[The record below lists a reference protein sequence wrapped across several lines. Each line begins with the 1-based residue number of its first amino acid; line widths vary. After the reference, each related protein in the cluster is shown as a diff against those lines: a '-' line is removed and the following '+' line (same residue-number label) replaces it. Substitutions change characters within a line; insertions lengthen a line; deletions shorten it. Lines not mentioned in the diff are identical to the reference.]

1 MTFLPLTMRHAAG
14 ALDPP
19 LAHKDPF
26 GEPLLVQAQEEG
38 LKFLT
43 VDRRRVGHPPAGV
56 A

>member
-26 GEPLLVQAQEEG
+26 DKPLLVQTQEEG

-43 VDRRRVGHPPAGV
+43 GDRRLVGHPLAG
-56 A
+56 AA